1 MKYLDPLAR
10 VLFDVRFEMRLAAE
24 ALLSPEE
31 KRRRLAEVDAR
42 AKRGCMAEIEPGDR
56 FDVLEYPDD
65 DAVLPDA
72 GECLPDAGECLP
84 SERMR
89 QRGED

>member
-10 VLFDVRFEMRLAAE
+10 VLLDVRFERRLAAE

-42 AKRGCMAEIEPGDR
+42 AMRRCRAEIEPGDR

-65 DAVLPDA
+65 MPI
-72 GECLPDAGECLP
+72 LPDAGECLP